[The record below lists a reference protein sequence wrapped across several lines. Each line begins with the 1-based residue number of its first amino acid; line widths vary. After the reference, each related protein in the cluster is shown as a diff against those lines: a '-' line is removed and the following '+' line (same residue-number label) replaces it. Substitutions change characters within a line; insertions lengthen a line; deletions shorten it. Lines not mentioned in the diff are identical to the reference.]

1 MQEPQGSYA
10 PAISPFA
17 AETGTK
23 PLPCVPDAVPECRA
37 CCVSETLSDWPKK
50 GEQKKG
56 EQALRKESH
65 HHHSPSSYTL
75 NETEGK
81 KKAPSPWKGD
91 PSQHQS
97 SCDSP
102 VLQLQG
108 Q

>member
-1 MQEPQGSYA
+1 MQEPPGSYA

-17 AETGTK
+17 AETGPN
-23 PLPCVPDAVPECRA
+23 PLPCVPDPVPECRA

-50 GEQKKG
+50 GEQ
-56 EQALRKESH
+56 ALQKESH

-75 NETEGK
+75 HETEGEK

-91 PSQHQS
+91 PSQRQS
-97 SCDSP
+97 SCDPP
-102 VLQLQG
+102 VLQLKG